1 MSQAA
6 ATNTTTLPRRQFLGG
21 LGAFSIG
28 GIAATAPTDRAA
40 ADPVCDLVADRLAA
54 ATMETMAQTEA
65 DADRLH
71 DRVIDCDERLILARP
86 TSLAGAVAGLELAR
100 DEYRLMCGD
109 SGAREDRLMLAL
121 IDGAI
126 GIMQAEA

>member
-6 ATNTTTLPRRQFLGG
+6 VTHTTTLPRRQFLGG

-28 GIAATAPTDRAA
+28 GIAATAPKDRA
-40 ADPVCDLVADRLAA
+40 ADPVCDLVANRLAA

-71 DRVIDCDERLILARP
+71 DRVIDCDERLILTRP

-126 GIMQAEA
+126 GIMQAES